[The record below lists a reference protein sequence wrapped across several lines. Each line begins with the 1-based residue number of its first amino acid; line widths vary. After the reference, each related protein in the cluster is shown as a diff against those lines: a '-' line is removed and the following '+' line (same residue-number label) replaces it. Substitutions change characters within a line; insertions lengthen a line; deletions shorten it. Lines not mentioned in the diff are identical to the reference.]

1 MVQIHEIQTVQSNET
16 VLFYVFYSKNEAKF
30 FDLLTLEELEELEAG
45 PKPAE
50 TIPTEETTTPE

>member
-1 MVQIHEIQTVQSNET
+1 MVQIHQIQTVQSNDI
-16 VLFYVFYSKNEAKF
+16 VLFYVFYTKDEAKF

-50 TIPTEETTTPE
+50 TIPPEETTTTE